1 MNPAESRTGQLV
13 TIISADQWL
22 MDLLGLVSSIPEKR
36 CYIGAGAIRDVVWD
50 RMSGIVEH
58 DAVKDIDVVYFDEP
72 WTDGESD
79 AELQRSL
86 AQLRPDVEWEVTNQ
100 GGVHVWFK
108 DVFGYDVA
116 PFRSLEEA
124 VASWPEYATA
134 VAVRVENNAFDVI
147 APHGLDDLL
156 EMRIRR
162 NPFRVT
168 EEEYRRRIVRKKY
181 SERWPNVD
189 VQ

>member
-1 MNPAESRTGQLV
+1 
-13 TIISADQWL
+13 
-22 MDLLGLVSSIPEKR
+22 MDLLCLVSDITEQR

-50 RMSGIVEH
+50 RMSGIAVH

-72 WTDGESD
+72 WTGGEPD
-79 AELQRSL
+79 AELQRGL

-100 GGVHVWFK
+100 AGVHVWYQ
-108 DVFGYDVA
+108 DVFGSDVA
-116 PFRSLEEA
+116 PFTNLEEA
-124 VASWPEYATA
+124 VASWPEYAT
-134 VAVRVENNAFDVI
+134 VIAVRVENKAFDVI

-162 NPFRVT
+162 NPVRVT
-168 EEEYRRRIVRKKY
+168 EEEYRRRIARKKH
-181 SERWPNVD
+181 SERWPNVN